1 MRHLEF
7 QRLCSA
13 QTEAGGVGTSH
24 VPCHLVTP
32 SEQRPTSFFV
42 HSINICESMLTHNC
56 KL

>member
-32 SEQRPTSFFV
+32 SEQRPTSLFV
-42 HSINICESMLTHNC
+42 HSINICESMLTHNW